1 MKSWRRRSM
10 RCRCSEVR
18 AAGAAFVLAL
28 GLLLGPAGPAGVFA
42 REAPPAALARAGTT
56 YAMAQ
61 SVATLGGGR
70 FAVGRWDGTVSVF
83 RLPAPASPAAPDA
96 PARLEQV
103 LLAPSHAGIE
113 LVAAVPGGGL
123 LTSNDGRSLALFRP
137 EADTGELRLRAV
149 VAYDPKHGTANS
161 AAQVQIGRETLLVTG
176 HAEGAILLW
185 RPAPGLAALS
195 LVTSVSVR
203 SPDPIP
209 SPYRLW
215 NVRGVAAVKPGVV
228 VTGSEDGDLSLVT
241 LPEGKVLA
249 RTRYSPTAARGING
263 IALAGDRLAVVSC
276 AVGRADKNTWLF
288 TVGDAGFR
296 PLTAVNL
303 IADPA
308 RPQAFAF
315 GVLWT
320 GGAAPQL
327 LASTQEGDVYRAE
340 LQGRT
345 LAVRGRLH
353 VAEGVGSAL
362 ALDSESGLV
371 IAAGRD
377 IALLR
382 LPD

>member
-1 MKSWRRRSM
+1 MRSWHRRSM
-10 RCRCSEVR
+10 RCTSSELR
-18 AAGAAFVLAL
+18 AACAALVLAL
-28 GLLLGPAGPAGVFA
+28 GLSAWPMGSLA
-42 REAPPAALARAGTT
+42 REAPPEALTRAGTT

-83 RLPAPASPAAPDA
+83 RLPVPAAPDA
-96 PARLEQV
+96 TARLEQV

-123 LTSNDGRSLALFRP
+123 LTSNDGRSLALFGP
-137 EADTGELRLRAV
+137 GAGTDALQLRAI
-149 VAYDPKHGTANS
+149 VAYDPKYGTANS
-161 AAQVQIGRETLLVTG
+161 AAPVQLGRETLLVTG

-185 RPAPGLAALS
+185 RPAPGLASLS
-195 LVTSVSVR
+195 LVTAVSVR
-203 SPDPIP
+203 SPEPIP

-228 VTGSEDGDLSLVT
+228 VTGSEDGDLCLVK
-241 LPEGKVLA
+241 LPEGRVLA
-249 RTRYSPTAARGING
+249 RRRYSPTAARGING
-263 IALAGDRLAVVSC
+263 IALTGDRLAVVSC
-276 AVGRADKNTWLF
+276 AVGREDKNTWLF
-288 TVGDAGFR
+288 TVGEVGFR

-315 GVLWT
+315 SVVWT
-320 GGAAPQL
+320 GGAVPQL

-340 LQGRT
+340 LRGET

-362 ALDSESGLV
+362 ALDAASGLV